1 MPPAELAAWL
11 QLGAI
16 VVGIGAVLIRVGGR
30 EQTLQSNT
38 KAIEELGGIVKD
50 LVRFQ
55 VTHETNAQHTS
66 EVLKDLRHRLSRLET
81 LRWGAPADQKG
92 I

>member
-11 QLGAI
+11 QLGVI
-16 VVGIGAVLIRVGGR
+16 VVGLGAVLIRVGGR

-38 KAIEELGGIVKD
+38 KAIEELGEIVKD

>member
-38 KAIEELGGIVKD
+38 KAIEELGEIVKD

-55 VTHETNAQHTS
+55 VTHETNAQHTA
-66 EVLKDLRHRLSRLET
+66 EVLKDIRSRLTRLET
-81 LRWGAPADQKG
+81 LRWGSLSEQKG
-92 I
+92 L

>member
-38 KAIEELGGIVKD
+38 KAIEELGEIVKD

-55 VTHETNAQHTS
+55 VTHETNAQHTA
-66 EVLKDLRHRLSRLET
+66 EVLKDISSRLTRLET
-81 LRWGAPADQKG
+81 LRWGSLSEQKG
-92 I
+92 L

>member
-1 MPPAELAAWL
+1 MPPTELVAWL

-16 VVGIGAVLIRVGGR
+16 VIGIGAVLVRVGGR
-30 EQTLQSNT
+30 DQTLQTNT
-38 KAIEELGGIVKD
+38 KAIEELGEIVKD

-66 EVLKDLRHRLSRLET
+66 EVLKDIRSRLTRLET
-81 LRWGAPADQKG
+81 LRWGSLSEQKG
-92 I
+92 L

>member
-38 KAIEELGGIVKD
+38 KAIEELGEIVND

-55 VTHETNAQHTS
+55 VTHETNAQHTA
-66 EVLKDLRHRLSRLET
+66 EVLKDIRSRLTRLET
-81 LRWGAPADQKG
+81 LRWGSLSEQKG
-92 I
+92 L

>member
-11 QLGAI
+11 QLGVI
-16 VVGIGAVLIRVGGR
+16 VVGLAAVLIRVGGR
-30 EQTLQSNT
+30 EQTLKSNT
-38 KAIEELGGIVKD
+38 KAIEELGEIVKD

-55 VTHETNAQHTS
+55 VQHETNAQHTS
-66 EVLKDLRHRLSRLET
+66 EVLKDLRHRLGRLET
-81 LRWGAPADQKG
+81 LRWGTPADQKG

>member
-1 MPPAELAAWL
+1 MPPTELVAWL

-16 VVGIGAVLIRVGGR
+16 VIGIGAVLVRVGGR
-30 EQTLQSNT
+30 DQTLQTNT
-38 KAIEELGGIVKD
+38 KAIEELGEIVKD

-66 EVLKDLRHRLSRLET
+66 EVLKDIRSRLTRLET
-81 LRWGAPADQKG
+81 LRWGSPSEQKG
-92 I
+92 L

>member
-1 MPPAELAAWL
+1 MPPPELAAWL

-16 VVGIGAVLIRVGGR
+16 VIGIGAVLIRVGGR

-38 KAIEELGGIVKD
+38 KAIEELGEIVKD

-55 VTHETNAQHTS
+55 VTHETNAQHTA
-66 EVLKDLRHRLSRLET
+66 EVLKDIRSRLTRLET
-81 LRWGAPADQKG
+81 LRWGSLSEQKG
-92 I
+92 L